1 MTFYGTL
8 KFIQTLTYK
17 WNRPIWIIKIQNER
31 QKGKNEATKNRSKV
45 FPHCYHTE
53 DQSFCLFFHWSVTCL
68 PSFVSLFSQVFLD
81 CSLRGSLVKLIS
93 PSYPLPNLWIF
104 AFFFNQLYTF
114 RKHFL
119 YFPSLLRFLVLGH
132 FLSCLLTFQ
141 TFCSLFLSF
150 SFA

>member
-1 MTFYGTL
+1 MKDKKKKTKQQKMDQKYFL
-8 KFIQTLTYK
+8 IFIT
-17 WNRPIWIIKIQNER
+17 PKIR
-31 QKGKNEATKNRSKV
+31 VFAVACFFIGRSV
-45 FPHCYHTE
+45 A
-53 DQSFCLFFHWSVTCL
+53 CL